1 MNGAWWAAAVKP
13 IIVSFGAAFAA
24 LNLDLEP
31 MLDIKLPLINKNA
44 ASDVKEDVL
53 EKAINEKN
61 PSIDKKKG
69 IAKEKKQRPPNK
81 AE

>member
-1 MNGAWWAAAVKP
+1 
-13 IIVSFGAAFAA
+13 
-24 LNLDLEP
+24 

-44 ASDVKEDVL
+44 ASEVKEDIL

-61 PSIDKKKG
+61 PSAGKKKG
-69 IAKEKKQRPPNK
+69 ITKQKKQRPPNK